1 MNRATR
7 FLTLCATLTA
17 LLFSAALAQSESDT
31 LRTVGSAGV
40 ISDAPSVVNG
50 RISQAGDNE
59 PLESAT
65 VYFIELSRGV
75 ASDEDGLY
83 EISVPLGRYTVR
95 VQFLAYRT
103 IETTVEV
110 LSSGTL
116 NFEMQETELDLDEI
130 VVEGEGSTDLLRGSV
145 TGVEVVQISDL
156 AQVPVLLGEV
166 DVIQSLVALPGV
178 QTVGEGASGFN
189 VRGGSVDQ
197 NLVLLD
203 GSPIFNPSH
212 VLGIYSVFSPDATE
226 KFTLYKG
233 HMPVQYG
240 GRLSSVLD
248 VTMKNASFNKF
259 RFSGGLGI
267 YAARATVEAPILK
280 NRTSF
285 LFSGRGSSSGVAFA
299 MAGKNRELARLPIER
314 DIYNSAAWFYDG
326 YARLTHRF
334 NNRNRLTLSA
344 YGSDDYFRYTNRFG
358 YSWRNLL
365 GVATWNSELRE
376 NLFSR
381 LSASINDY
389 ESSYFTPSGAS
400 GFLLENGIGY
410 LKLKETLLYTGFS
423 SASLIAGAEYTRYNS
438 DDETA
443 QPWNTESAFSRRS
456 VSKDEGD
463 ELSFFIGSDIDLT
476 PSLLASLGARHT
488 SYRQLGPA
496 AVLFYE
502 DDRPAPN
509 STVTGR
515 ETFSAGEQ
523 IVSYSGFEPRLS
535 LRYSLNEESSVK
547 LSYNRTRQYIHQIS
561 NSFSATPS
569 DIWQVSTRYIPPQE
583 ADSYSAGYYR
593 EFIKPSL
600 QTSFELYY
608 RSMDNVVEYRDF
620 AELFLSE
627 AFEQELLAGIGRA
640 YGAEVSIEKRE
651 GKWTGW
657 LSYTYSRSEVQIE
670 NESGVEVN
678 NGEWYPASFDQPH
691 QLSITGIR
699 NIGKESA
706 FSFQFTW
713 RSGRPITAISAS
725 YLDRLTTVPV
735 FSERNQYRIPD
746 YIRLDISFTI
756 AENIWKNRR
765 PDPNRRI
772 EDSANITFYNFLG
785 RENAFSVFYQR
796 REGAITP
803 QSFRLSVL
811 GAMIPSFTYNMKF

>member
-1 MNRATR
+1 MCMLIAG
-7 FLTLCATLTA
+7 FAS
-17 LLFSAALAQSESDT
+17 FPVFAQSDT
-31 LRTVGSAGV
+31 EAIRTVGSEQASTD
-40 ISDAPSVVNG
+40 SDAE
-50 RISQAGDNE
+50 ISGQIIRAEDGD
-59 PLESAT
+59 PLEGATIFFVEINRGTSANGNGN
-65 VYFIELSRGV
+65 YKL
-75 ASDEDGLY
+75 
-83 EISVPLGRYTVR
+83 SVPPGRYTVR
-95 VQFLAYRT
+95 VQFLGYRT

-110 LSSGTL
+110 LSSGML
-116 NFEMQETELDLDEI
+116 NFRMQEAELNLDEI
-130 VVEGEGSTDLLRGSV
+130 VVEGAGSTDLLRGSV

-156 AQVPVLLGEV
+156 TQIPVLLGEV
-166 DVIQSLVALPGV
+166 DVIQSLVSLPGV

-248 VTMKNASFNKF
+248 VTMKNASFDEF
-259 RFSGGLGI
+259 HFSGGVGV
-267 YAARATVEAPILK
+267 YAARATVEVPIIK

-299 MAGKNRELARLPIER
+299 MAGKNRDLARLPIGR

-326 YARLTHRF
+326 YSRLTHRF
-334 NNRNRLTLSA
+334 NSRNSLTISG

-376 NLFSR
+376 NLFSK
-381 LSASINDY
+381 LSASANDY
-389 ESSYFTPSGAS
+389 DSSYFTPSGPG

-410 LKLKETLLYTGFS
+410 MKLKETLLYTGIS
-423 SASLIAGAEYTRYNS
+423 NATLIAGAEYTRYHS
-438 DDETA
+438 EDESA
-443 QPWNTESAFSRRS
+443 EPWNTNSAFSERS
-456 VSKDEGD
+456 VAKDEGD

-476 PSLLASLGARHT
+476 SSLLVSLGMRHA
-488 SYRQLGPA
+488 SYRQLGPST
-496 AVLFYE
+496 VLFYE
-502 DDRPAPN
+502 DGQPGHDSP
-509 STVTGR
+509 VTGSK
-515 ETFSAGEQ
+515 TFSGGEK

-535 LRYSLNEESSVK
+535 FRYSLNEESSVK

-569 DIWQVSTRYIPPQE
+569 DIWQVSTRYIPPQQ
-583 ADSYSAGYYR
+583 ANSYSAGYYR
-593 EFIKPSL
+593 EFKKPSL

-620 AELFLSE
+620 AELFLSD
-627 AFEQELLAGIGRA
+627 AFEQELLNGIGRA
-640 YGAEVSIEKRE
+640 YGAELSIEKRE

-657 LSYTYSRSEVQIE
+657 LSYTYSRSEVQIARE
-670 NESGVEVN
+670 AGVEVN

-699 NIGKESA
+699 DIGKESA

-765 PDPNRRI
+765 PNPNRRI
-772 EDSANITFYNFLG
+772 EDSANITLYNFLG

-811 GAMIPSFTYNMKF
+811 GAMIPSFTYNITF